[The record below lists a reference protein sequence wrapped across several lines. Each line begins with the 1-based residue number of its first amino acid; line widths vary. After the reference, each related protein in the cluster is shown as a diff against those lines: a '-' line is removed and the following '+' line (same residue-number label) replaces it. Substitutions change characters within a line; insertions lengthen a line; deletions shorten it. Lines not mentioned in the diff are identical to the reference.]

1 MFTSGLGPVDIA
13 VLILYIAAIISIGFI
28 VSRRVKTVKDFT
40 SAGQSLSP
48 LVMIAS
54 CLATFFGAFAGSG
67 AMEMIGQFG
76 LTTLTILLGANV
88 GWFVMALMAGKMRK
102 SGALTYPAYIRR
114 LFGAKAQAAS
124 SMISV
129 VYLMG
134 QIAGQ
139 FVACGTMAHLL
150 GLCSFQTGIVAGGI
164 IMILLSV
171 SGGLSSVTITDSI
184 QQIFITI
191 MCVIVVPILAFSNAG
206 GLKAVAAAT
215 DPVKMSLF
223 QGAPSGYVIGTFLS
237 LVLAYSC
244 EPSFAQRIFAAKDE
258 KSVVKETM
266 FACLLGFLFTV
277 PMWGAALT
285 MPILFPGES
294 SLVFLPLVMKAF
306 LPPVLRG
313 LGIAAFISLLLTT
326 GNALLVSETS
336 VISNDILPRIWPDA
350 DERQGLLISR
360 GVVVALGGL
369 AVILGL
375 YFQSVCAVMLLF
387 VGMYGASIF
396 PPVLLSVVFPKREL
410 RSETVALCMGIT
422 AVLTLTLDLIPAFS
436 AEGIFIGVPV
446 HLILLLGLSKAESW
460 RIEPAG
466 EEVQV

>member
-1 MFTSGLGPVDIA
+1 
-13 VLILYIAAIISIGFI
+13 
-28 VSRRVKTVKDFT
+28 
-40 SAGQSLSP
+40 
-48 LVMIAS
+48 
-54 CLATFFGAFAGSG
+54 
-67 AMEMIGQFG
+67 
-76 LTTLTILLGANV
+76 
-88 GWFVMALMAGKMRK
+88 
-102 SGALTYPAYIRR
+102 
-114 LFGAKAQAAS
+114 
-124 SMISV
+124 MISV

-422 AVLTLTLDLIPAFS
+422 AVLTLTLDLIPAFP
-436 AEGIFIGVPV
+436 AEAIFIGVPV

>member
-1 MFTSGLGPVDIA
+1 MNTSGLSFVDIV
-13 VLILYIAAIISIGFI
+13 VLILYLSAIIFVGFL
-28 VSRRVKTVKDFT
+28 VSKRVKTVKDFT

-67 AMEMIGQFG
+67 AMEMIGQYG
-76 LTTLTILLGANV
+76 LTTLTILLGSNA

-102 SGALTYPAYIRR
+102 SGALTYPAYIRK
-114 LFGAKAQAAS
+114 LFGQRAQTVS
-124 SMISV
+124 SGISM

-139 FVACGTMAHLL
+139 FVACGTMARLL
-150 GLCSFQTGIVAGGI
+150 GLCSFRTGIVAGGI
-164 IMILLSV
+164 IIILLSV

-191 MCVIVVPILAFSNAG
+191 MCVIVVPILAFKKAG
-206 GLKAVAAAT
+206 GLMAVAAAT

-223 QGAPSGYVIGTFLS
+223 QGAPSGYIIGTFLS
-237 LVLAYSC
+237 LMLAYSC

-277 PMWGAALT
+277 PMWGSALT
-285 MPILFPGES
+285 MPLLFPGEP
-294 SLVFLPLVMKAF
+294 SLVFLPMMMKTY

-313 LGIAAFISLLLTT
+313 LGIAAFLSLLLTT

-336 VISNDILPRIWPDA
+336 IISNDILPRIFPGLN
-350 DERQGLLISR
+350 EKQGLLASR
-360 GVVVALGGL
+360 GAVVIIGIL

-396 PPVLLSVVFPKREL
+396 PPVLLSVLFPKRDFH
-410 RSETVALCMGIT
+410 SGAVAFCMGIT
-422 AVLTLTLDLIPAFS
+422 AVLTLTLDLIPSFP

-446 HLILLLGLSKAESW
+446 HIVLLLILSRADARASEQV
-460 RIEPAG
+460 G
-466 EEVQV
+466 EEVQA